1 VQVRRR
7 FRQRHPQKGPCL
19 VEGVAEPVETAI
31 EPDEVEQIAV
41 FASGGVGL
49 MFNCT

>member
-1 VQVRRR
+1 MRKAEEGSRLFGDVLEIHQTA
-7 FRQRHPQKGPCL
+7 CL
-19 VEGVAEPVETAI
+19 ADDI
-31 EPDEVEQIAV
+31 EQIAV